1 MNCLGDR
8 CKNLSCNNRVLTELL
23 KKIRNIKGVKKAF
36 VRSGV
41 RYDLSLK
48 DEAYLEELIGYHIS
62 GQMKVAP
69 EHISPSVLEL
79 MNKPYVEIFEKFYR
93 KFTDINKKFS
103 KKQYLIPYFIVSH
116 PGSGKKEALALKDY
130 IRKNHIAIE
139 QLQIFTPTPMTKSTC
154 MYYTG
159 MNPVTLKEI
168 YIPRSIK
175 EKQEQ
180 KNMLLYKKNNQL

>member
-1 MNCLGDR
+1 
-8 CKNLSCNNRVLTELL
+8 
-23 KKIRNIKGVKKAF
+23 
-36 VRSGV
+36 
-41 RYDLSLK
+41 
-48 DEAYLEELIGYHIS
+48 
-62 GQMKVAP
+62 
-69 EHISPSVLEL
+69 
-79 MNKPYVEIFEKFYR
+79 VEIFEKFHK

-116 PGSGKKEALALKDY
+116 PGAGKKEALALKDY

-139 QLQIFTPTPMTKSTC
+139 QIQIFTPTPMTKSTC

-159 MNPVTLKEI
+159 MDPVTLKDV

-180 KNMLLYKKNNQL
+180 KNMLLYRKKSL